1 MCQFEDVILHFQIFK
16 SPNFQIKIMK
26 VDHIDHLVLT
36 VKDIEETCAFYQDVL
51 GMEVETFSAR
61 RKALK
66 FGNQKF
72 NLHQKGRGFEPQAQ
86 NPTPGAMDICFIVK
100 DPIEQVKTELESKK
114 IQIEGIVERSG
125 AMGKIFSIYFRD
137 PDQNLIE
144 VSNYK

>member
-1 MCQFEDVILHFQIFK
+1 M
-16 SPNFQIKIMK
+16 KI
-26 VDHIDHLVLT
+26 DRIDHLVLT
-36 VKDIEETCAFYQDVL
+36 VKDIDATCEFYLDVL

-66 FGNQKF
+66 FGHQKF
-72 NLHQKGRGFEPQAQ
+72 TLHQKGRGFEPQAQ